1 MVTAMNRRALCAAAL
16 LLVVAYPALG
26 GSAQSKNSKNRK
38 TAPEVFRATAKVST
52 DTAGGDAHLS
62 IEVDR
67 YTPEGDVQTMQK
79 ALQSGGSAA
88 FVEALRKAP
97 AAGRLKVN
105 DRTFTIRFAR
115 ERPVPNG
122 RVISL
127 VIDSPVYFVGGGVP
141 DAKPRAGYD
150 VAVVKLEMDSSGV
163 GRGTIAAAARVKP
176 GGESGVE
183 VEDYASEPV
192 KLVSV
197 FRNVS

>member
-1 MVTAMNRRALCAAAL
+1 
-16 LLVVAYPALG
+16 
-26 GSAQSKNSKNRK
+26 
-38 TAPEVFRATAKVST
+38 
-52 DTAGGDAHLS
+52 
-62 IEVDR
+62 
-67 YTPEGDVQTMQK
+67 MQK

-97 AAGRLKVN
+97 AAGRLKVS